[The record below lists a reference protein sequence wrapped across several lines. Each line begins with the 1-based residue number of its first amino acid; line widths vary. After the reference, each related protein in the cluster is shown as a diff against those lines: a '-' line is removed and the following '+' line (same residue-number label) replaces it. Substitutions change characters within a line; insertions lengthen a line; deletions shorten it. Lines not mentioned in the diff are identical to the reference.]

1 MSDPTRATKNWP
13 DPTGFKNFW
22 PGLITNKN
30 LNTVVL
36 IEFLTKRFKHHLN
49 NNMIII
55 LEIGFMVKSETIKTS
70 TRFYVELLFEQLC
83 WEVFELLPNSKT
95 SQQLQNFSSQI
106 LTLNSGEKTLLEQ
119 FLVEF
124 LESWLVKK
132 KEKKIKSRNLNQSV
146 KNKSSLGLT

>member
-1 MSDPTRATKNWP
+1 
-13 DPTGFKNFW
+13 
-22 PGLITNKN
+22 
-30 LNTVVL
+30 
-36 IEFLTKRFKHHLN
+36 
-49 NNMIII
+49 
-55 LEIGFMVKSETIKTS
+55 MVKSETIKTS
-70 TRFYVELLFEQLC
+70 TRFYVELLFEQLQ
-83 WEVFELLPNSKT
+83 LPNSKT

>member
-1 MSDPTRATKNWP
+1 M
-13 DPTGFKNFW
+13 
-22 PGLITNKN
+22 
-30 LNTVVL
+30 L

-124 LESWLVKK
+124 LES
-132 KEKKIKSRNLNQSV
+132 
-146 KNKSSLGLT
+146 